1 MNNSIGIIGAMPEE
15 LAGLL
20 EALQNS
26 KKLDQKAFDIFSGQ
40 LLDHDVLIAQS
51 GVGKANAAALAQA
64 LIMLGASKIIFTGVA
79 GAVSKDLE
87 VGDIVVSTDCL
98 QHDVDITSEPM
109 SLPIGQIMW
118 EDLSWQADTQLVDIA
133 YTSASAISECK
144 AIKGRVV
151 SGDQFIADVEKVQW
165 LEETF
170 GAVCAEMEGAA
181 VAQICH
187 KNDVP
192 FVIIRSISDNAR
204 QDAGMDFMEFTLL
217 ASVRAKTVVF
227 SMLETL

>member
-1 MNNSIGIIGAMPEE
+1 MRKTIGIIGAMPEE

-20 EALQNS
+20 EALQDS
-26 KKLDQKAFDIFSGQ
+26 KKLEQRAFDIYSGQ

-51 GVGKANAAALAQA
+51 GVGKVNAAALAQA
-64 LIMLGASKIIFTGVA
+64 LIMLGASQIIFTGVA
-79 GAVSKDLE
+79 GAVSKDLN
-87 VGDIVVSTDCL
+87 VGDIVISTDCL

-118 EDLSWQADTQLVDIA
+118 EDLSWQADSQLVDIA
-133 YTSASAISECK
+133 YTAASAIPECK

-151 SGDQFIADVEKVQW
+151 SGDQFIADVDKVQW

-204 QDAGMDFMEFTLL
+204 QDAGMDFMEFTVL
-217 ASVRAKTVVF
+217 ASERAKTVVL
-227 SMLETL
+227 SMLEKL

>member
-1 MNNSIGIIGAMPEE
+1 MSRTIGIIGAMPEE
-15 LAGLL
+15 LSGLL

-26 KKLDQKAFDIFSGQ
+26 KKLEQKAFDIYSGQ
-40 LLDHDVLIAQS
+40 LLGHNLLVAQS

-79 GAVSKDLE
+79 GAVSKDLN
-87 VGDIVVSTDCL
+87 VGDIVISTDCL

-109 SLPIGQIMW
+109 SLPIGQLMW

-133 YTSASAISECK
+133 YASAGTIQDCK
-144 AIKGRVV
+144 TLKGRVV

-165 LEETF
+165 LEETY

-181 VAQICH
+181 VAQICY
-187 KNDVP
+187 KNEVP

-204 QDAGMDFMEFTLL
+204 QDAGIDFMEFTVL
-217 ASVRAKTVVF
+217 ASERAKAVVF
-227 SMLETL
+227 SMLKAI